1 MEQPIINEST
11 AEAIAEHH
19 YGKKPKKT
27 SKLGGGTSN
36 YVYEVEMDNKEKLII
51 RISDVAPKISIYLK
65 EQWAVSQAR
74 ERGVPAP
81 EILEVGNEIV
91 PNPYMIQR
99 KVEGMMAT
107 EHPDRLKIIK
117 EMGKYAAVINTIPTT
132 SFGHVF
138 DWSNNTLSRKDTW
151 KDFLEKELLIE
162 ERMHTFEKNEIFT
175 KENLKKL
182 RAAVKEMEEWDK
194 SPTLNHSDI
203 RLKNMMVDDAG
214 KIVSVLD
221 WENCNSN
228 MAPYWEVSIALHDL
242 TTDEKQVFLEGYGI
256 REKDFREMA
265 PGIKTLNIINYAPFI
280 AMMAERKDMRG
291 IEHFKLR
298 LNGSL
303 DLYSL

>member
-1 MEQPIINEST
+1 MDQPIINEGT

-27 SKLGGGTSN
+27 TKLGGGLSN
-36 YVYEVEMDNKEKLII
+36 FVYEVEMENKEKFII
-51 RISDVAPKISIYLK
+51 RISDVAPKISIFLK

-99 KVEGMMAT
+99 RVEGMMAT
-107 EHPDRLKIIK
+107 EFPDRMKVIK

-132 SFGHVF
+132 SFGHIF

-151 KDFLEKELLIE
+151 KDFLNKELIII
-162 ERMHTFEKNEIFT
+162 ERMNIFEKNDVFT
-175 KENLKKL
+175 KDNLKKL
-182 RAAVKEMEEWDK
+182 KAAVKDMETWDV

-203 RLKNMMVDDAG
+203 RLKNMMVDDTG

-265 PGIKTLNIINYAPFI
+265 PRIKVLNLINYAPFV
-280 AMMAERKDMRG
+280 ALLAEKKDQRG
-291 IEHFKLR
+291 IDNLKLR
-298 LNGSL
+298 LNGNL